1 MKQRFTKLSV
11 NGNRWFLSDRQKTCI
26 IMTDDKDIFLDW
38 SNSKLKIEVKKIN
51 PATDKPIKTLLSETF
66 EL

>member
-1 MKQRFTKLSV
+1 MNRHTKISV
-11 NGNRWFLSDRQKTCI
+11 DGNRWYLSEKQKTCI

-38 SNSKLKIEVKKIN
+38 SKSKLKIEVRKIDKKN
-51 PATDKPIKTLLSETF
+51 KPIKTLLSETF